1 MVQHNLFPKRLL
13 IIGHRK
19 IMKSSFDKIH
29 RLTRKLRKLLD
40 RLSPEERGTYLE
52 FAPPLSAI
60 HVGKG
65 KVFHSRA
72 ALVLSLVSRG
82 QICVEIGTETG
93 RWAKFLLESIFP
105 RELHIVDVD
114 LSRLEHDFDGLE
126 NVHLW
131 ETTSKAFL
139 EKMDDEYFD
148 VIYIDASH
156 AYSQVSVDANLSAT
170 RVKIGGLIIF
180 NDYTTWSPIECEPY
194 GVLRAVN
201 ELLHRGGF
209 EIEGLSLQPFG
220 YHDIALRRL
229 A

>member
-1 MVQHNLFPKRLL
+1 
-13 IIGHRK
+13 
-19 IMKSSFDKIH
+19 MKSSIDKINLA
-29 RLTRKLRKLLD
+29 RRRLRKLLD
-40 RLSPEERGTYLE
+40 LLPLEKKAAYLE
-52 FAPPLSAI
+52 FAPALSAN

-65 KVFHSRA
+65 RVFHSRA
-72 ALVLSLVSRG
+72 ALVSTLVPPG
-82 QICVEIGTETG
+82 KICVEIGTEKG
-93 RWAKFLLESIFP
+93 HWAKFLLETVFP
-105 RELHIVDVD
+105 RELHIVDID
-114 LSRLEHDFDGLE
+114 LSHLEHDFDGLD

-131 ETTSKAFL
+131 ESSSHAFL

-156 AYSQVSVDANLSAT
+156 AYSEVSVDANLSAT

-180 NDYTTWSPIECEPY
+180 NDYTAWSPIECEPY

-209 EIEGLSLQPFG
+209 EIEGLGLQPFG